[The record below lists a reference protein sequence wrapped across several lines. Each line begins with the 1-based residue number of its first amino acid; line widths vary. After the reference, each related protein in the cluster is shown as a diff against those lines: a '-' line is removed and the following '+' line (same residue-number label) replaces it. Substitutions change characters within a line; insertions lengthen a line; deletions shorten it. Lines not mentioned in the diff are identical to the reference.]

1 MNQLKQL
8 RTANPALAFHIDTY
22 LDAHKEQNQPEV
34 TIQRWIELDIK
45 REAALIHTALTAG
58 FIDRTPAQVF
68 LPTEI
73 WNKCLDLI
81 YSLLETP

>member
-1 MNQLKQL
+1 MNQLQQL
-8 RTANPALAFHIDTY
+8 RTDNPALAFHIDTY
-22 LDAHKEQNQPEV
+22 LDAYKEQNQPDV
-34 TIQRWIELDIK
+34 SIRRWIELDIK

-73 WNKCLDLI
+73 WNKCLALI
-81 YSLLETP
+81 HSLTEAP

>member
-1 MNQLKQL
+1 MLQLQL
-8 RTANPALAFHIDTY
+8 RTIDPALAFHIQTY
-22 LDAHKEQNQPEV
+22 LDATATQRQPCS
-34 TIQRWIELDIK
+34 IQRFIELDVV

-73 WNKCLDLI
+73 WNKCLDLVH
-81 YSLLETP
+81 SLLETP